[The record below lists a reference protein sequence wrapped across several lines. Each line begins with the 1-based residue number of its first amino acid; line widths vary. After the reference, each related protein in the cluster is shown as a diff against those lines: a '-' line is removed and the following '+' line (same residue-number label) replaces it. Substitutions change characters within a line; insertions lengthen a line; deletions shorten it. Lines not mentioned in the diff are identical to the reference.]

1 MLIGDYEVS
10 RCKMTDSQALE
21 RIYFDKAHEDNIYSG
36 YLRAVKEGKRV
47 TKHNQ
52 RLREAVY

>member
-1 MLIGDYEVS
+1 MQNDWI
-10 RCKMTDSQALE
+10 DSQALE